1 MKPILMKLETAGS
14 YSIREEL
21 NSNQTSKYY
30 YHPEVEIVY
39 FEKGYGICIIGD
51 KIINFKSGDIFLLGK
66 RLPHLFKND
75 DRYLNKKIKVRTLV
89 LHFLEDFLGKEFIQI
104 PEMIKIKTLLK
115 KAERGLIIK
124 GKTKIAVSIILKK
137 ILTASGTDKII
148 MLLQILNLIEK
159 SKERSAILPIGFVTS
174 VNDNVEERINDI
186 YSYTMKNFYKK
197 IDTKEIASIA
207 CLSKHSFCR
216 YFKIKTGKTYI
227 NFLHEIRIKHA
238 CKLLTESN
246 LSTSQIS
253 NECGFVNFS
262 NFFRYF
268 KQHTGETPTEFKK
281 INSESLITVD

>member
-1 MKPILMKLETAGS
+1 MKLETAGS

-66 RLPHLFKND
+66 KLPHLFKND

-124 GKTKIAVSIILKK
+124 GKTKIAVSIILNK

-174 VNDNVEERINDI
+174 VNENVEDRINDI

-216 YFKIKTGKTYI
+216 YFKIKTGKTYT

-253 NECGFVNFS
+253 NECGFVNFA

-281 INSESLITVD
+281 INSESLITND